1 MSSIEKNPA
10 TWPFYQIIFS
20 SVRLILYF
28 TAECCRKP
36 ALFHFGSLFRLPPSS
51 ECCRKPA
58 WPRPLRGER
67 PLGAA
72 VSVPRGWRVFETQR
86 WRAQSRRQ
94 KLRRHALKGAASE
107 KGKSHAAAFSMPKSP
122 LSGRYYNRRARSF
135 RGEPPPHAAQMVGRS
150 RGTPPTRPAAVR
162 PWPPASA
169 SSVGRRSLGSPAA
182 PSKIHGLGI
191 FLGVFRG

>member
-1 MSSIEKNPA
+1 M
-10 TWPFYQIIFS
+10 
-20 SVRLILYF
+20 
-28 TAECCRKP
+28 
-36 ALFHFGSLFRLPPSS
+36 FHFGSLFCLPPSS

-94 KLRRHALKGAASE
+94 KLRRRALKGAASE
-107 KGKSHAAAFSMPKSP
+107 KGKSHAAAFSMPISP
-122 LSGRYYNRRARSF
+122 LPGRYYNRRARSF

-150 RGTPPTRPAAVR
+150 RGPPRLVLRRFGRGLPRRPPPSAAVPLDCLRQPRKFTALGFSWAFFGANPPRKNAFSAFPKIPR
-162 PWPPASA
+162 PIKELP
-169 SSVGRRSLGSPAA
+169 
-182 PSKIHGLGI
+182 
-191 FLGVFRG
+191 

>member
-1 MSSIEKNPA
+1 MVLKRSAAASPPCSTSEVCFASRRPRSA
-10 TWPFYQIIFS
+10 AASPHGRVPF
-20 SVRLILYF
+20 
-28 TAECCRKP
+28 
-36 ALFHFGSLFRLPPSS
+36 G
-51 ECCRKPA
+51 
-58 WPRPLRGER
+58 GR

-94 KLRRHALKGAASE
+94 KLRRRALKGAASE

-122 LSGRYYNRRARSF
+122 LLGRYYNRRARSF